1 MSLFFELI
9 RVALMQ
15 RNSLSTIPTPQEWE
29 EMYQL
34 SHKHALTGIAYCGLE
49 RLPKN
54 QLPDLSLSWQW
65 NEDTREIEAKN
76 LIHRKRAIQ
85 LLKNLQ
91 RDGFKAVIFKGT
103 SLSPYYP
110 KHLSNRRSPG
120 DIDTWVVSAIK
131 GNQTVPVSL
140 REIIEYAQKTLP
152 NHFLCYLHYDFDVF
166 SDVPV
171 ELHLRPTFS
180 CVPWYNHR
188 LQQWYHEVA
197 HKVGYADEALD
208 ANTHCI
214 ILLLHIYKHLFEN
227 GIGLRQLLDL
237 YIAIDYNK
245 THNGKALDTH
255 LLSYLGISQFYQ
267 DISYVLRIVF
277 EENTEKTTS
286 DKRGQFLLEEICQ
299 AGNFGQYDERIK
311 QRNSKSGYAYEKL
324 KHNLRLL
331 HYYPS
336 QVLWEPIFR
345 LYHSTWRIFKLW
357 RLE

>member
-9 RVALMQ
+9 RVALEQ
-15 RNSLSTIPTPQEWE
+15 RNSLSMTPTPQEWE
-29 EMYQL
+29 ELYQL
-34 SHKHALTGIAYCGLE
+34 SHKHALTGILYSGIE
-49 RLPKN
+49 RLPKE
-54 QLPDLSLSWQW
+54 QQPDLSLLWQW
-65 NEDTREIEAKN
+65 SEETREIEAKN
-76 LIHRKRAIQ
+76 LTHHKRATQ

-110 KHLSNRRSPG
+110 EHLSNRRSPG
-120 DIDTWVVSAIK
+120 DIDAWIVSTIK
-131 GNQTVPVSL
+131 NEQTVTVSL
-140 REIIEYAQKTLP
+140 RTIIEYAQKTLP
-152 NHFLCYLHYDFDVF
+152 NRFLCYLHYDFDVF

-188 LQQWYHEVA
+188 LQQWYHEEA
-197 HKVGYADEALD
+197 SKIGYTDEALD

-237 YIAIDYNK
+237 YIVIDYNK
-245 THNGKALDTH
+245 KHNGQTLDTH
-255 LLSYLGISQFYQ
+255 LLSYLGISRFYQ
-267 DISYVLRIVF
+267 DISYVLRVVF
-277 EENTEKTTS
+277 EENTDKITT
-286 DKRGQFLLEEICQ
+286 DKRGQFLLDEMCK
-299 AGNFGQYDERIK
+299 AGNFGHYDERIK
-311 QRNSKSGYAYEKL
+311 QRNSQAGYAFEKL

-336 QVLWEPIFR
+336 EVLWEPLFR
-345 LYHSTWRIFKLW
+345 LYHWAWRTVKLW